1 MTPPPVPGVCR
12 RRATVCVWCQEGG
25 LLGVPLVCCLL
36 PLCPGHSDMDGMAGR
51 GADATATEGTQ
62 SGGEGLATHDAVSL
76 GVSGSVENNSV
87 YLHVHVSLKH

>member
-1 MTPPPVPGVCR
+1 
-12 RRATVCVWCQEGG
+12 
-25 LLGVPLVCCLL
+25 
-36 PLCPGHSDMDGMAGR
+36 MDGMAGR
-51 GADATATEGTQ
+51 GADATANEGTQ